1 MRGKGGRPE
10 PIRAPLLAPRT
21 GAFFWGARRASL
33 PPKRPK
39 TSLSDVAR
47 ERIVVVRVTECD
59 ADSIKVPIEVARSEQ
74 SPYPES
80 DDPVSEQRFVGEA
93 VAIKLRYRQALIT
106 LRTGKLYVGRSPEC
120 ELAISDPAVSRRH
133 ARLWVNPTQIVIEDL
148 GSQNGVHVNGV
159 RIQGPCELHAGDLL
173 RICSHELELVSTALE
188 PEVEPNRYRITADTL
203 SGADKTTLL
212 EELHP
217 SNRPPSRTLRPNM
230 RLDSVAPR
238 ALESNAPRVIEPPAP
253 PPRSSTNPPGS
264 DSLAKAIVV
273 LDEALNAGDVS
284 EAERRLGPIL
294 MRVHE
299 LLLEEHPSGL
309 ELAEHVVVS
318 AARLA
323 SETRSAAFMNYAVTL
338 YQLLNRPLPEPAVNV
353 IHALVQAGLYPNLLA
368 LESYVAKIGAHTDRF
383 DETEL
388 FLLDSLRRVI
398 AFS

>member
-1 MRGKGGRPE
+1 
-10 PIRAPLLAPRT
+10 
-21 GAFFWGARRASL
+21 
-33 PPKRPK
+33 
-39 TSLSDVAR
+39 
-47 ERIVVVRVTECD
+47 
-59 ADSIKVPIEVARSEQ
+59 VARSEQ
-74 SPYPES
+74 SPYPEAE
-80 DDPVSEQRFVGEA
+80 DPVSEQRFVGEA
-93 VAIKLRYRQALIT
+93 VPLKLRYRQALIT
-106 LRTGKLYVGRSPEC
+106 LRTGKLYLGRSPEC

-133 ARLWVNPTQIVIEDL
+133 ARLWVNTHQIVIEDL
-148 GSQNGVHVNGV
+148 GSQNGVLVNGA
-159 RIQGPCELHAGDLL
+159 RIQGPCELRPGDRV
-173 RICSHELELVSTALE
+173 RICSHELELVDALDE
-188 PEVEPNRYRITADTL
+188 PDEEPNRYRITADTL

-217 SNRPPSRTLRPNM
+217 PSHPPARTLRPAI
-230 RLDSVAPR
+230 RLDAAPPR
-238 ALESNAPRVIEPPAP
+238 APSIAAP
-253 PPRSSTNPPGS
+253 PRAPSIAAPHSAAPPSRSAAPASRLSEALARPSARPSTQPPGS

-309 ELAEHVVVS
+309 ELAEHVVCS

-323 SETRSAAFMNYAVTL
+323 GETRSAAFMNYAVTL

-353 IHALVQAGLYPNLLA
+353 IHALVQAGLYPNLVA
-368 LESYVAKIGAHTDRF
+368 LESYVAKIGAHTPRF

-398 AFS
+398 ARG

>member
-1 MRGKGGRPE
+1 M
-10 PIRAPLLAPRT
+10 
-21 GAFFWGARRASL
+21 
-33 PPKRPK
+33 
-39 TSLSDVAR
+39 
-47 ERIVVVRVTECD
+47 
-59 ADSIKVPIEVARSEQ
+59 ARSEQ

-80 DDPVSEQRFVGEA
+80 EDPVSEQRFVGEA
-93 VAIKLRYRQALIT
+93 VSIKLRYRQALIT
-106 LRTGKLYVGRSPEC
+106 LRAGKLYLGRSPEC

-133 ARLWVNPTQIVIEDL
+133 ARLWVSPTQIVIEDL
-148 GSQNGVHVNGV
+148 GSQNGVHVNGT
-159 RIQGPCELHAGDLL
+159 RIQGPCELRAGDVL
-173 RICSHELELVSTALE
+173 RICSHELELVDT
-188 PEVEPNRYRITADTL
+188 VEQVQSEQNRYRITADTL

-217 SNRPPSRTLRPNM
+217 TSFPPARTQRPNM
-230 RLDSVAPR
+230 RLNVAQRIEAAVPRIVESFAPR
-238 ALESNAPRVIEPPAP
+238 MPEHSAPRP
-253 PPRSSTNPPGS
+253 SSNPPGS

-273 LDEALNAGDVS
+273 LDEALNAGDLG

-299 LLLEEHPSGL
+299 LLLEEHPSAL

-323 SETRSAAFMNYAVTL
+323 GETRSAAFMNYAVTL
-338 YQLLNRPLPEPAVNV
+338 YQLLSRPLPEPAVNV

-368 LESYVAKIGAHTDRF
+368 LESYVAKIGVHTERF

-398 AFS
+398 ARG

>member
-1 MRGKGGRPE
+1 M
-10 PIRAPLLAPRT
+10 T
-21 GAFFWGARRASL
+21 
-33 PPKRPK
+33 
-39 TSLSDVAR
+39 
-47 ERIVVVRVTECD
+47 
-59 ADSIKVPIEVARSEQ
+59 RSEQ
-74 SPYPES
+74 SPFPEL

-106 LRTGKLYVGRSPEC
+106 LRTGKLYLGRSPEC

-133 ARLWVNPTQIVIEDL
+133 ARLWVSPTQIVVEDL
-148 GSQNGVHVNGV
+148 GSQNGVFVNGA
-159 RIQGPCELHAGDLL
+159 RIQGPCELLAGDKL
-173 RICSHELELVSTALE
+173 RICSHELELVDSFEE
-188 PEVEPNRYRITADTL
+188 PETPPNRYRITADTL
-203 SGADKTTLL
+203 SGADKNTLL

-217 SNRPPSRTLRPNM
+217 TTHPPARAPKPNM
-230 RLDSVAPR
+230 RLDSALPR
-238 ALESNAPRVIEPPAP
+238 GFEPN
-253 PPRSSTNPPGS
+253 PPRSFESYPPQSFESNSRSSELPAPAVRPSTTPPGS

-273 LDEALNAGDVS
+273 LDEALNAGDLS

-299 LLLEEHPSGL
+299 LLLEDHPSGL
-309 ELAEHVVVS
+309 ELAEHVVIS

-353 IHALVQAGLYPNLLA
+353 IHALVQAGLYPNLTA
-368 LESYVAKIGAHTDRF
+368 LESYVAKIGGYTARF

-398 AFS
+398 ARG

>member
-1 MRGKGGRPE
+1 M
-10 PIRAPLLAPRT
+10 
-21 GAFFWGARRASL
+21 
-33 PPKRPK
+33 
-39 TSLSDVAR
+39 
-47 ERIVVVRVTECD
+47 
-59 ADSIKVPIEVARSEQ
+59 
-74 SPYPES
+74 
-80 DDPVSEQRFVGEA
+80 
-93 VAIKLRYRQALIT
+93 KLRYRQALIA
-106 LRTGKLYVGRSPEC
+106 LRTGKLYLGRSPEC

-133 ARLWVNPTQIVIEDL
+133 ARLWVSATQIVIEDL
-148 GSQNGVHVNGV
+148 GSQNGVLVNGT
-159 RIQGPCELHAGDLL
+159 RIQGPCELRPGDRV
-173 RICSHELELVSTALE
+173 RICSHELELVDHVDELDD
-188 PEVEPNRYRITADTL
+188 EPNRYRITADTL

-217 SNRPPSRTLRPNM
+217 TSRPPGRTQRPAI
-230 RLDSVAPR
+230 RLDPAP
-238 ALESNAPRVIEPPAP
+238 PRSPSFQPPHSAAP
-253 PPRSSTNPPGS
+253 PPRAAAPVSRVSEPPVPASRSTRPSTQPPGS

-309 ELAEHVVVS
+309 ELAEHVVIS

-353 IHALVQAGLYPNLLA
+353 IHALVQANLYPNLVA
-368 LESYVAKIGAHTDRF
+368 LESYVAKIGAHTERF

-398 AFS
+398 ARG